1 MRFVADVGTTIGGS
15 NSDKWCL
22 ILCTKEAKRFLVKT
36 GTVADSGAAIP
47 VGGWEGVPTG
57 CSVQNDISFHF
68 GTKPDTNNARL
79 VSGEFA
85 SVCRRLFKIGPE
97 RQRFC
102 PSGSGITTAKMCKD
116 AFYELQGLDRRSVC
130 WSFRYMML
138 CNHFSDTLD
147 FPCDSAFFVS

>member
-36 GTVADSGAAIP
+36 GTVADSAAAIP

-57 CSVQNDISFHF
+57 CSVQNGISFHF

-97 RQRFC
+97 RQIEC
-102 PSGSGITTAKMCKD
+102 PSGSGITTAKMCKA
-116 AFYELQGLDRRSVC
+116 AFYELQGSDRRSVC

-138 CNHFSDTLD
+138 CNHFSSRHT
-147 FPCDSAFFVS
+147 